1 MEQEQPL
8 FNIITRCSR
17 TKNLLKVKDS
27 IFNQSSNVIWFIYFD
42 TFILKDIDA
51 ELLSELQSDKIK
63 LFFKKSIPGDY
74 GHQFINDAI
83 NNISNGWVYIL
94 DDDNIL
100 HEDFFSNL
108 TTKIKENSNKKAFIF
123 DQKVGGKDF
132 SGVDIRVANPENVKV
147 GHIDMAQFLLKR
159 DLIGEMRLKL
169 GEYKAD
175 GYFIEDV
182 YKSNPEDFFFFNQ
195 VICYYN
201 YLTGSKMPP
210 SLPKVLLL
218 GENHELKSKKL
229 VDYEDDRLNVKF
241 VDDTDINKSLSSFN
255 PDSIVSIGESFENFP
270 NLSNQSLDV
279 RRRWIHTESY
289 NSDLGNYA
297 YLASMNYILSPND
310 SENPLISFFTPIYN
324 TGQKLIRTYQSLR
337 DQTYTNWEWV
347 VVNDSTDEGKT
358 LKIIEELAKNDSRI
372 KLYDFRQK
380 SGGVIGESKYRAAS
394 LCSGKWIMEL
404 DHDDVLTDRAGEL
417 MVKAFKLYPDCKFV
431 FSDCAEIDENHNSL
445 TYGDGFA
452 FGYGKYRKEFYNNR
466 EYQVAICQ
474 NINPLTIRHIV
485 GVPNHFRAWERE
497 FYHSIGGHNRRLT
510 IADDYELII
519 RSFLKTKF
527 VGIRQLC
534 YLQFFHNSDTLNNT
548 QNSTR
553 ADIQRRVRTISNFY
567 NKQIK
572 DRFEELG
579 IVDWAWNGNPNKPL
593 MTPSQ
598 FNEREGVAN
607 YIWTPGYDIP
617 APEIDVLKNDEFIL

>member
-108 TTKIKENSNKKAFIF
+108 TTKIKENPNKKAFIF

-358 LKIIEELAKNDSRI
+358 LKIVEELAKNDSRI

-519 RSFLKTKF
+519 RSFLKTRF
-527 VGIRQLC
+527 VGIRKLL
-534 YLQFFHNSDTLNNT
+534 YLQFFHNSDNLNNT
-548 QNSTR
+548 QNSSR

-567 NKQIK
+567 NIK
-572 DRFEELG
+572 IKERFEELG
-579 IVDWAWNGNPNKPL
+579 IEDWAFKENPNNPLLSKPRIGD
-593 MTPSQ
+593 S
-598 FNEREGVAN
+598 EGVVN
-607 YIWTPGYDIP
+607 YIWVPDSVVEP
-617 APEIDVLKNDEFIL
+617 AVMDFSWII

>member
-83 NNISNGWVYIL
+83 NNISSGWVYIL

-100 HEDFFSNL
+100 HEDFFSAL
-108 TTKIKENSNKKAFIF
+108 TTKIKENPNKKAFIF

-431 FSDCAEIDENHNSL
+431 FSDCAEIDENHKSL

-519 RSFLKTKF
+519 RSFLKTRF
-527 VGIRQLC
+527 VGIRKLL
-534 YLQFFHNSDTLNNT
+534 YLQFFHNSDNLNNT
-548 QNSTR
+548 QNSSR

-567 NKQIK
+567 NIK
-572 DRFEELG
+572 IKERFEELG
-579 IVDWAWNGNPNKPL
+579 IEDWAFKENPNNPLLSKPRIGD
-593 MTPSQ
+593 S
-598 FNEREGVAN
+598 EGVVN
-607 YIWTPGYDIP
+607 YIWVPDSVVEP
-617 APEIDVLKNDEFIL
+617 AVMDFSWII

>member
-83 NNISNGWVYIL
+83 NNISSGWVYIL

-100 HEDFFSNL
+100 HEDFFSAL
-108 TTKIKENSNKKAFIF
+108 TTKIKENPNKKAFIF

-519 RSFLKTKF
+519 RSFLKTRF
-527 VGIRQLC
+527 VGIRKLL
-534 YLQFFHNSDTLNNT
+534 YLQFFHNSDNLNNT
-548 QNSTR
+548 QNSSR

-567 NKQIK
+567 NIK
-572 DRFEELG
+572 IKERFEELG
-579 IVDWAWNGNPNKPL
+579 IEDWAFKENPNNPLLSKPRIGD
-593 MTPSQ
+593 S
-598 FNEREGVAN
+598 EGVVN
-607 YIWTPGYDIP
+607 YIWVPDSVVEP
-617 APEIDVLKNDEFIL
+617 AVMDFSWII

>member
-1 MEQEQPL
+1 MVHNQ

-17 TKNLLKVKDS
+17 TKNLLKVKES
-27 IFNQSSNVIWFIYFD
+27 IFKNDLDIIWWVYFD
-42 TFILKDIDA
+42 TTILKDIDA

-63 LFFKKSIPGDY
+63 LFFKKSLQNDY
-74 GHQFINDAI
+74 GHAFINDAI
-83 NNISNGWVYIL
+83 DKISDGWVYVL

-100 HEDFFSNL
+100 HEDLLSTITESISDNPD
-108 TTKIKENSNKKAFIF
+108 KRAFIF
-123 DQKVGGKDF
+123 NQKVDGKDF
-132 SGVDIRVANPENVKV
+132 TKLDIRLAKPENMKV
-147 GHIDMAQFLLKR
+147 QHIDMAQFILRR
-159 DLIGEMRLKL
+159 DLIGEMRLKF
-169 GEYKAD
+169 GDYKAD
-175 GYFIEDV
+175 GYFIEEL
-182 YKSNPEDFFFFNQ
+182 YNSSPGDFYF
-195 VICYYN
+195 IDKILCYYN

-210 SLPKVLLL
+210 SLPKILLL
-218 GENHELKSKKL
+218 GQDVNLKSIKMA
-229 VDYEDDRLNVKF
+229 DYEDDRLNIKF
-241 VDDTDINKSLSSFN
+241 IQDSEINQTLAQFN
-255 PDSIVSIGESFENFP
+255 PDSILSIGGGFENFP
-270 NLSNQSLDV
+270 NLCNQPLDV
-279 RRRWIHTESY
+279 RKRWIHVEGDHPY
-289 NSDLGNYA
+289 LGEAA
-297 YLASMNYILSPND
+297 YQCSMNYILNGKTPES
-310 SENPLISFFTPIYN
+310 PLISFFTPIYN
-324 TGQKLIRTYQSLR
+324 TGNKLLRTYLSLK
-337 DQTYTNWEWV
+337 DQTYSNWEWV
-347 VVNDSTDEGKT
+347 IVNDSSDEGKT
-358 LKIIEELAKNDSRI
+358 LKIAEDLAKNDSRI

-380 SGGVIGESKYRAAS
+380 SGGIIGESKYRAAC

-404 DHDDVLTDRAGEL
+404 DHDDILTDKAGEL
-417 MVKAFKLYPDCKFV
+417 MVKAFQLYPDCKFA
-431 FSDCAEIDENHNSL
+431 FSDCAEIDENWNSL

-452 FGYGKYRKEFYNNR
+452 FGYGKYRKETYRGKEF
-466 EYQVAICQ
+466 QVAICQ
-474 NINPLTIRHIV
+474 NINPKTIRHIV
-485 GVPNHFRAWERE
+485 GVPNHFRAWDRE

-527 VGIRQLC
+527 VGVRQLC

-579 IVDWAWNGNPNKPL
+579 IVDWAWNGNPNNPL

>member
-27 IFNQSSNVIWFIYFD
+27 IFNQSGNVIWYVYFD
-42 TFILKDIDA
+42 TTILKDIDA
-51 ELLSELQSDKIK
+51 ELLSELQDDRIK

-100 HEDFFSNL
+100 HEDFISNL
-108 TTKIKENSNKKAFIF
+108 TKYISENPNKKAFIF
-123 DQKVGGKDF
+123 DQKVDGKDF
-132 SGVDIRVANPENVKV
+132 TKLNIRLAKPENMKV
-147 GHIDMAQFLLKR
+147 QHIDMAQFLLKR
-159 DLIGEMRLKL
+159 DLISDKRLKL
-169 GEYKAD
+169 GDYKAD

-182 YKSNPEDFFFFNQ
+182 YKSSPEDFFFINQ
-195 VICYYN
+195 ILCYYN

-229 VDYEDDRLNVKF
+229 LDYEDDRLNVKF
-241 VDDTDINKSLSSFN
+241 INDSDINKSLSSFN
-255 PDSIVSIGESFENFP
+255 PDSIVSIGDSFENFP
-270 NLSNQSLDV
+270 NLSMQSLDI

-337 DQTYTNWEWV
+337 NQTYTNWEWV

-358 LKIIEELAKNDSRI
+358 LKIVEELAKNDSRI

-404 DHDDVLTDRAGEL
+404 DHDDVLTDMAGEL

-445 TYGDGFA
+445 TYGDGFS
-452 FGYGKYRKEFYNNR
+452 FTYGKYRKELYRGR

-474 NINPLTIRHIV
+474 NMNPITTRHIV

-510 IADDYELII
+510 IADDYELIL
-519 RSFLKTKF
+519 RSFLKTRF
-527 VGIRQLC
+527 VGIRKLL

-553 ADIQRRVRTISNFY
+553 ADIQRRVRTISSFY
-567 NKQIK
+567 NIRIK
-572 DRFEELG
+572 ERFEELG
-579 IVDWAWNGNPNKPL
+579 IEDWAFKENPNNPLLAKPRYGD
-593 MTPSQ
+593 
-598 FNEREGVAN
+598 EEGAAN
-607 YIWTPGYDIP
+607 YIWYPDIP
-617 APEIDVLKNDEFIL
+617 EYHLDLNLKSNYQI

>member
-17 TKNLLKVKDS
+17 TKNLLKIRDS
-27 IFNQSSNVIWFIYFD
+27 IFNQSGDVIWYVYFD
-42 TFILKDIDA
+42 TTILKDIDA
-51 ELLSELQSDKIK
+51 ELLSELQDDRIK

-100 HEDFFSNL
+100 HEDFISNL
-108 TTKIKENSNKKAFIF
+108 TKYISENTDKKAFIF
-123 DQKVGGKDF
+123 DQKVDGKDF
-132 SGVDIRVANPENVKV
+132 TKLNIRLAKPENMKV
-147 GHIDMAQFLLKR
+147 QHIDMAQFLLKR
-159 DLIGEMRLKL
+159 DLISDKRLKL
-169 GEYKAD
+169 GDYKAD
-175 GYFIEDV
+175 GYFIEDIYV
-182 YKSNPEDFFFFNQ
+182 SSPEDFFFINQ
-195 VICYYN
+195 ILCYYN

-229 VDYEDDRLNVKF
+229 LDYEDDRLNVKF
-241 VDDTDINKSLSSFN
+241 INDSDINKSLSSFN
-255 PDSIVSIGESFENFP
+255 PDSIVSIGDSFENFP
-270 NLSNQSLDV
+270 NLSMQSLDI

-358 LKIIEELAKNDSRI
+358 LKIVEELAKNDSRI

-445 TYGDGFA
+445 TYGDGFS

-474 NINPLTIRHIV
+474 NINPKTIRHIV

-519 RSFLKTKF
+519 RSFLKTRF
-527 VGIRQLC
+527 VGIRKLL
-534 YLQFFHNSDTLNNT
+534 YLQFFHNSDNLNNT
-548 QNSTR
+548 QNSSR

-567 NKQIK
+567 NIK
-572 DRFEELG
+572 IKERFEELG
-579 IVDWAWNGNPNKPL
+579 IEDWAFKENPNNPL
-593 MTPSQ
+593 ITSSR
-598 FNEREGVAN
+598 FGNDEGVAN
-607 YIWTPGYDIP
+607 YIWVPDSVVEP
-617 APEIDVLKNDEFIL
+617 AVMDFSWII

>member
-83 NNISNGWVYIL
+83 NNISSGWVYIL

-100 HEDFFSNL
+100 HEDFFSAL
-108 TTKIKENSNKKAFIF
+108 TTKIKENPNKKAFIF

-358 LKIIEELAKNDSRI
+358 LKIVEELAKNDSRI

-519 RSFLKTKF
+519 RSFLKTRF
-527 VGIRQLC
+527 VGIRKLL
-534 YLQFFHNSDTLNNT
+534 YLQFFHNSDNLNNT
-548 QNSTR
+548 QNSSR

-567 NKQIK
+567 NIK
-572 DRFEELG
+572 IKERFEELG
-579 IVDWAWNGNPNKPL
+579 IEDWAFKENPNNPLLSKPRIGD
-593 MTPSQ
+593 S
-598 FNEREGVAN
+598 EGVVN
-607 YIWTPGYDIP
+607 YIWVPDSVVEP
-617 APEIDVLKNDEFIL
+617 AVMDFSWVI

>member
-27 IFNQSSNVIWFIYFD
+27 IFNQSGNVIWYVYFD
-42 TFILKDIDA
+42 TTILKDIDA
-51 ELLSELQSDKIK
+51 ELLSELQDDRIK

-100 HEDFFSNL
+100 HEDFISNL
-108 TTKIKENSNKKAFIF
+108 TKYISENTDKKAFIF
-123 DQKVGGKDF
+123 DQKVDGKDF
-132 SGVDIRVANPENVKV
+132 TKLNIRLAKPENMKV
-147 GHIDMAQFLLKR
+147 QHIDMAQFLLKK
-159 DLIGEMRLKL
+159 DLISDKRLKL
-169 GEYKAD
+169 GDYKAD

-182 YKSNPEDFFFFNQ
+182 YKSSPEDFFFINQ
-195 VICYYN
+195 ILCYYN

-229 VDYEDDRLNVKF
+229 LDYEDDRLNVKF
-241 VDDTDINKSLSSFN
+241 INDSDINKSLSSFN
-255 PDSIVSIGESFENFP
+255 PDSIVSIGDSFENFP
-270 NLSNQSLDV
+270 NLSMQSLDI

-337 DQTYTNWEWV
+337 NQTYTNWEWV

-358 LKIIEELAKNDSRI
+358 LKIVEELAKNDSRI

-445 TYGDGFA
+445 TYGDGFS

-474 NINPLTIRHIV
+474 NINPKTIRHIV

-519 RSFLKTKF
+519 RSFLKTRF
-527 VGIRQLC
+527 VGIRKLL
-534 YLQFFHNSDTLNNT
+534 YLQFFHNSDNLNNT
-548 QNSTR
+548 QNSSR

-567 NKQIK
+567 NIK
-572 DRFEELG
+572 IKERFEELG
-579 IVDWAWNGNPNKPL
+579 IEDWAFKENPNNPL
-593 MTPSQ
+593 ITSSR
-598 FNEREGVAN
+598 FGNDEGVAN
-607 YIWTPGYDIP
+607 YIWVPDSVVEP
-617 APEIDVLKNDEFIL
+617 AVMDFSWII

>member
-27 IFNQSSNVIWFIYFD
+27 IFNQSGNVIWYVYFD
-42 TFILKDIDA
+42 TTILKDIDA
-51 ELLSELQSDKIK
+51 ELLSELQDDRIK

-100 HEDFFSNL
+100 HEDFISNL
-108 TTKIKENSNKKAFIF
+108 TKYISENPNKKAFIF
-123 DQKVGGKDF
+123 DQKVDGKDF
-132 SGVDIRVANPENVKV
+132 TKLDIRLAKPENMKV
-147 GHIDMAQFLLKR
+147 QHIDMAQFLLKR
-159 DLIGEMRLKL
+159 DLISDKRLKL
-169 GEYKAD
+169 GDYKAD

-182 YKSNPEDFFFFNQ
+182 YKSSPEDFFFINQ
-195 VICYYN
+195 ILCYYN

-229 VDYEDDRLNVKF
+229 LDYEDDRLNVKF
-241 VDDTDINKSLSSFN
+241 INDSDINKSLSSFN
-255 PDSIVSIGESFENFP
+255 PDSIVSIGDSFENFP
-270 NLSNQSLDV
+270 NLSMQSLDI

-337 DQTYTNWEWV
+337 NQTYTNWEWV

-404 DHDDVLTDRAGEL
+404 DHDDVLTDSAGEL
-417 MVKAFKLYPDCKFV
+417 MIKAFKLYPDCKFV

-445 TYGDGFA
+445 TYGDGFS

-474 NINPLTIRHIV
+474 NINPKTIRHIV

-519 RSFLKTKF
+519 RSFLKTRF
-527 VGIRQLC
+527 VGIRKLL
-534 YLQFFHNSDTLNNT
+534 YLQFFHNSDNLNNT
-548 QNSTR
+548 QNSSR

-567 NKQIK
+567 NIK
-572 DRFEELG
+572 IKERFEELG
-579 IVDWAWNGNPNKPL
+579 IEDWAFKENPNNPL
-593 MTPSQ
+593 ITSSR
-598 FNEREGVAN
+598 FGNDEGVAN
-607 YIWTPGYDIP
+607 YIWVPDSVVEP
-617 APEIDVLKNDEFIL
+617 AVMDFSWII